1 MSQYRCHIFVCTGGS
16 WCPRDGDTDGIVKR
30 LKAAVNAA
38 GLRGQ
43 VRINKAGCFNQCGHG
58 PMVVVYPQDH
68 WYAGVAPEDAA
79 ELVEAELL
87 RGEPL
92 TRLLYMAP
100 PGDNKDLSRYP
111 AELVAA
117 EQARKDDDPAIPPPA
132 SQDHS

>member
-1 MSQYRCHIFVCTGGS
+1 MSQYRCHIFVCTSGS

-30 LKAAVNAA
+30 LKQAVNAA

-43 VRINKAGCFNQCGHG
+43 VRINKSGCFNQCGHG
-58 PMVVVYPQDH
+58 PMVVVYPQGH
-68 WYAGVAPEDAA
+68 WYAGVTPEDAA
-79 ELVEAELL
+79 ELIEAELV

-92 TRLLYMAP
+92 ARLRYLAP

-117 EQARKDDDPAIPPPA
+117 EQSRKGDDNPLSPAR
-132 SQDHS
+132 Q